1 MKKQKVYILATHH
14 VLVNKE
20 TKKREI
26 HEKCEFVNELKT
38 RHLNSA
44 TFIIDFLN
52 KKVVKDR
59 SYEGTYE
66 EFEAYVMSRYPDQ
79 MQELIEEFRPEE
91 ALSAITDIDPI
102 VEEIADMEND
112 SPTLL
117 DTNTIENGE

>member
-59 SYEGTYE
+59 SNEGTYE